1 MSCNTVIGAG
11 PGRRFFYAGRFAMAP
26 KKKEFAPELIAEAK
40 RLYEQT
46 LATVDDIAAML
57 GVGHTM
63 FYRIAR
69 REGWRGRHA
78 KVATFQ
84 FARALSGTAVATMAP
99 TPAPAQQPRAEV
111 GVTADPLSP
120 EQRLAMALRIQR
132 VVEREMD
139 AMERILAVIQPADLI
154 EAEHGARTLAGVSR
168 ALREIKALTEP
179 DEVTPPDDADDDPIP
194 LDIDEYR
201 EAHARRIRGFIEARR
216 NGVDRI
222 PDQRKP
228 QLD

>member
-1 MSCNTVIGAG
+1 
-11 PGRRFFYAGRFAMAP
+11 MAP
-26 KKKEFAPELIAEAK
+26 KKMEFAPELIAEAK

-57 GVGHTM
+57 GVGDTM

-78 KVATFQ
+78 KVATFH
-84 FARALSGTAVATMAP
+84 FARALSGTAVATLAP
-99 TPAPAQQPRAEV
+99 TPAPAQQPRAELSV
-111 GVTADPLSP
+111 PADPSSP

-139 AMERILAVIQPADLI
+139 AMERILAVIQPADQI
-154 EAEHGARTLAGVSR
+154 EAEHGARTLAGVAR

-179 DEVTPPDDADDDPIP
+179 NEVTPPDDADNDPIP
-194 LDIDEYR
+194 LDIDEFGN
-201 EAHARRIRGFIEARR
+201 ELARRINEFVDAER
-216 NGVDRI
+216 NGEGEADNGAVAGA
-222 PDQRKP
+222 
-228 QLD
+228 